1 MGSQLGGH
9 PAPQFGENQLG
20 TAQVCQEQR
29 TRSREGG
36 FSLVEVMIAVV
47 ILTILTFTTALV
59 LVPVGREHR
68 STRETSVANAAAQS
82 ILEELHATPFNEILT
97 RYPDGQTIEITELQN
112 GSVQVTYEDP
122 TSDPLIVQVD
132 LSWESRDLG
141 PRSESYFTVRTE

>member
-1 MGSQLGGH
+1 MKTSSKKTNSVK
-9 PAPQFGENQLG
+9 E
-20 TAQVCQEQR
+20 
-29 TRSREGG
+29 SRPKPVKSG

-68 STRETSVANAAAQS
+68 STRETSVANAAAQN

-97 RYPDGQTIEITELQN
+97 RYPDGQSIEINELQN
-112 GSVQVTYEDP
+112 GSVQVSYEDP
-122 TSDPLIVQVD
+122 TSDPLIVQID

-141 PRSESYFTVRTE
+141 PRSQTYFTVRTE